1 LTNYRIL
8 QYNLAHVTEDQM
20 RIAGWNEWIAAL
32 SLVHLGQ
39 QLGTEGPLA
48 RAVFDLGSLVIS
60 FLGL

>member
-20 RIAGWNEWIAAL
+20 RLAGWNEWILAL
-32 SLVHLGQ
+32 SLVRLGQ
-39 QLGTEGPLA
+39 QLGTDGPLA